1 MREMQYRKLLAILF
15 GSIAYRFIDRNTE
28 NFFRNCLMSLGLIY
42 LTISL
47 AYMSHS
53 RSSDFG
59 SLDNMKNQLA
69 AASVGVQGSGWGWLG
84 YNKQMKKLQIATCV
98 NQDPLQAT
106 TGTF

>member
-1 MREMQYRKLLAILF
+1 MLIDLSVRLPSGNVPQHEEYFSHLLNE
-15 GSIAYRFIDRNTE
+15 SQSN
-28 NFFRNCLMSLGLIY
+28 